1 MKDRKPNPI
10 EEELGIEPIQVE
22 LEDPTIKTKGYKAD
36 IMDDYVFTRQKIYHA
51 MTRSAELVDAAT
63 REMVAN
69 PSGIGVKSCADA
81 LTSMT
86 NNTYRMLE
94 LHEKMRVIMEKD
106 GFKAQEKD
114 EDKTKMSFNTVLRK
128 IEGGKR

>member
-1 MKDRKPNPI
+1 
-10 EEELGIEPIQVE
+10 
-22 LEDPTIKTKGYKAD
+22 
-36 IMDDYVFTRQKIYHA
+36 
-51 MTRSAELVDAAT
+51 
-63 REMVAN
+63 MVAN